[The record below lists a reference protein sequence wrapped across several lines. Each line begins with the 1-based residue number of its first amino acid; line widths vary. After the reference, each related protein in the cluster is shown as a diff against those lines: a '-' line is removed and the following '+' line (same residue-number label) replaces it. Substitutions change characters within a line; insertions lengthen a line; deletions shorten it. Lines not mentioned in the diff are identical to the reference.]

1 MGIQAPPR
9 PRGRPVEHHLIRR
22 VRRSRRRRL
31 LARRALALALA
42 GTAGVALWS
51 ALGGDGPAGPRPG
64 SPAWARLHYGNPDAS
79 RFAQRNIVRIDFL
92 GRAMFVH
99 RKAARHFL
107 RLEAL
112 FAARAP
118 DYAAT
123 VAGGQLDD
131 WSYHNRP
138 QRGSDA
144 KSMHAF
150 GLAIDINALANVLGT
165 AGDMPAAVVAQWEVE
180 GGDWGG
186 DWERPDP
193 MHFETHLT
201 PEQIRARY
209 RRDGTPRPWYL
220 ERLTGS

>member
-1 MGIQAPPR
+1 
-9 PRGRPVEHHLIRR
+9 
-22 VRRSRRRRL
+22 
-31 LARRALALALA
+31 LALALA
-42 GTAGVALWS
+42 GALASGGWALWR
-51 ALGGDGPAGPRPG
+51 ALGDNEPPGPRPG
-64 SPAWARLHYGNPDAS
+64 SPAWARLYYGDPDAP
-79 RFAQRNIVRIDFL
+79 RFEERNIVRIDFL

-112 FAARAP
+112 FEARAP

-123 VAGGQLDD
+123 VAFGELDD
-131 WSYHNRP
+131 WSYFNRN

-150 GLAIDINALANVLGT
+150 GLAIDINALTNVLGT
-165 AGDMPAAVVAQWEVE
+165 EGDMPVAVIEQWEAE

-193 MHFETHLT
+193 MHFETNLT
-201 PEQIRARY
+201 PRQIRARY
-209 RRDGTPRPWYL
+209 RRDGSPRPWYL
-220 ERLTGS
+220 ERLTDG